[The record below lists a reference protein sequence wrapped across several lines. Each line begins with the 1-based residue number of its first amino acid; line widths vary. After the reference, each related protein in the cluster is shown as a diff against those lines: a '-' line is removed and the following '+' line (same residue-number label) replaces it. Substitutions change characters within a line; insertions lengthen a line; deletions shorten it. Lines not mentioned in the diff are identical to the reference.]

1 MSLCGNPFSLRKTA
15 DFFTVLS
22 YPETWILLAAEI
34 LKGAVPCHP
43 LRIKASDH
51 MAFKGHLTIKG

>member
-1 MSLCGNPFSLRKTA
+1 MTG
-15 DFFTVLS
+15 TVR
-22 YPETWILLAAEI
+22 YEQVQTGRILLAAEI